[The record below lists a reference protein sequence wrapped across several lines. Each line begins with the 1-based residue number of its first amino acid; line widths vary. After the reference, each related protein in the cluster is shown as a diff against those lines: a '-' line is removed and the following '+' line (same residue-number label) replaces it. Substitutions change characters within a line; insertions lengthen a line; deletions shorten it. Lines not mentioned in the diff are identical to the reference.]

1 MGTPGVEELGLFPP
15 FILVFS
21 VFQAAPARVETT
33 ANVKTANAHR
43 AKKVRQPPSPSE
55 VRNTQCFFFST
66 THLHSHHIRSGSGI
80 PFPDTTLFFFFF
92 FFGSQRMGGWLFP
105 YVISITQIQIFP
117 RLGTR

>member
-1 MGTPGVEELGLFPP
+1 MGTPGVGELGLFPP

-55 VRNTQCFFFST
+55 ERNTQCFFFFHYTSPLT
-66 THLHSHHIRSGSGI
+66 SHQIRLRN
-80 PFPDTTLFFFFF
+80 PFPRYHFVLFFFFLVLRGWEG
-92 FFGSQRMGGWLFP
+92 GSSHM
-105 YVISITQIQIFP
+105 
-117 RLGTR
+117 